1 MHAQIN
7 GVSLYYE
14 ETGEGYPLIFS
25 HEFAGDYRSWE
36 PQVRFFSRTYRC
48 ITLSHRGYLPSS
60 VPEDPAA
67 YSQDHMIEDLAG
79 LARYLG
85 IQQAHWM
92 GCSMGAQGVL
102 MLSMRY
108 PELCRSTVVIGC
120 GSGSVDHEAFVANS
134 ESNGRLI
141 QQRGSQQ
148 LVDNTDSAAT
158 RAAYMQKDPRGWAEF
173 RGQLAEHSALGSA
186 LTQLGVQRQRPTVM
200 QLGDEL
206 RQLRVP
212 TLLVIGDQDEAC
224 VDANIFM
231 RRQCPAAGLVVLPRT
246 GHTANLEEPDLVND
260 IALRFFNS
268 VENNRWLAAA
278 SASGEVP
285 RAAVAR

>member
-7 GVSLYYE
+7 GVSLYFE

-48 ITLSHRGYLPSS
+48 ITLSHRGYPPSS
-60 VPEDPAA
+60 VPEDPSA

-108 PELCRSTVVIGC
+108 PELCRSTVVVGC
-120 GSGSVDHEAFVANS
+120 GSGSVEHEAFVANA
-134 ESNGRLI
+134 ESNARLLNE
-141 QQRGSQQ
+141 RGSQH
-148 LVDNTDSAAT
+148 LVDNTDSAPT
-158 RAAYMQKDPRGWAEF
+158 RAAYQQKDPRGWAEF
-173 RGQLAEHSALGSA
+173 RSQLAEHSALGSA
-186 LTQLGVQRQRPTVM
+186 LTQMGVQRLRPTVM

-206 RQLRVP
+206 RRLRVP
-212 TLLVIGDQDEAC
+212 VLLIIGDQDEAC

-231 RRQCPAAGLVVLPRT
+231 RRQCPSAGLVVLPRT
-246 GHTANLEEPDLVND
+246 GHAVNLEEPDLLND
-260 IALRFFNS
+260 IVLRFLNS
-268 VENNRWLAAA
+268 VENNRWVPAVSGGVPLA
-278 SASGEVP
+278 V
-285 RAAVAR
+285 VAR

>member
-1 MHAQIN
+1 
-7 GVSLYYE
+7 
-14 ETGEGYPLIFS
+14 
-25 HEFAGDYRSWE
+25 
-36 PQVRFFSRTYRC
+36 
-48 ITLSHRGYLPSS
+48 
-60 VPEDPAA
+60 
-67 YSQDHMIEDLAG
+67 
-79 LARYLG
+79 
-85 IQQAHWM
+85 
-92 GCSMGAQGVL
+92 
-102 MLSMRY
+102 
-108 PELCRSTVVIGC
+108 
-120 GSGSVDHEAFVANS
+120 
-134 ESNGRLI
+134 
-141 QQRGSQQ
+141 
-148 LVDNTDSAAT
+148 
-158 RAAYMQKDPRGWAEF
+158 MQKDPRGWAEF
-173 RGQLAEHSALGSA
+173 RTQLAEHSALGSA

-206 RQLRVP
+206 RRLRVP

-260 IALRFFNS
+260 LALRFFTS

>member
-1 MHAQIN
+1 
-7 GVSLYYE
+7 
-14 ETGEGYPLIFS
+14 
-25 HEFAGDYRSWE
+25 
-36 PQVRFFSRTYRC
+36 
-48 ITLSHRGYLPSS
+48 
-60 VPEDPAA
+60 
-67 YSQDHMIEDLAG
+67 
-79 LARYLG
+79 
-85 IQQAHWM
+85 
-92 GCSMGAQGVL
+92 
-102 MLSMRY
+102 
-108 PELCRSTVVIGC
+108 
-120 GSGSVDHEAFVANS
+120 
-134 ESNGRLI
+134 
-141 QQRGSQQ
+141 
-148 LVDNTDSAAT
+148 
-158 RAAYMQKDPRGWAEF
+158 
-173 RGQLAEHSALGSA
+173 
-186 LTQLGVQRQRPTVM
+186 LGVQRQRPTVM

>member
-1 MHAQIN
+1 MHAEIN

-14 ETGEGYPLIFS
+14 ETGGGYPLIFS

-48 ITLSHRGYLPSS
+48 ITLSHRGYPPSS

-79 LARYLG
+79 LASHLG

-108 PELCRSTVVIGC
+108 PELCRATIVVGC
-120 GSGSVDHEAFVANS
+120 GSGSVNHDAFVANAA
-134 ESNGRLI
+134 ENARLVRE
-141 QQRGSQQ
+141 RGMQY
-148 LVDNTDSAAT
+148 LVENTTGSPTRSAY
-158 RAAYMQKDPRGWAEF
+158 RDKDPRGWAEF
-173 RGQLAEHSALGSA
+173 RQQLAEHSATGSA
-186 LTQLGVQRQRPTVM
+186 LTYLGVQRLRPTVM
-200 QLGDEL
+200 QLGQEL
-206 RQLRVP
+206 RALRVP

-231 RRQCPAAGLVVLPRT
+231 RHQCPTAGLVVLPRT
-246 GHTANLEEPDLVND
+246 GHTVNLEEPDLFND
-260 IALRFFNS
+260 ITLRFLNS
-268 VENNRWLAAA
+268 VEANRWLTPA
-278 SASGEVP
+278 EL
-285 RAAVAR
+285 